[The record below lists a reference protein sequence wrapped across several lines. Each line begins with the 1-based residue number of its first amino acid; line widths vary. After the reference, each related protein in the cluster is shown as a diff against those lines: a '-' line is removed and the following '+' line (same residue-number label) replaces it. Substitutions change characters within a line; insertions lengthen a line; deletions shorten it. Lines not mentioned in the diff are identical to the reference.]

1 MVNNLKIDFDNI
13 FKNLNFKSNSI
24 YYDNDKLQ
32 RLIKNAKHIAEENT
46 TLKALWSDIKITLEL
61 SKDWI
66 KGEYKNISKGS
77 VLLIIGGFLYL
88 VNPIDLIPDFL
99 LGGFLDD
106 AAVLAYVFKKVAEE
120 LVVYKEWKK
129 HNEDIIE
136 IFEVEEVEEFEE

>member
-24 YYDNDKLQ
+24 YYDNEKLQ
-32 RLIKNAKHIAEENT
+32 KLIKNAKKIAEKNT
-46 TLKALWSDIKITLEL
+46 TLKELWSDIKITLEL
-61 SKDWI
+61 TKDWV
-66 KGEYKNISKGS
+66 KGEYKEISKGS
-77 VLLIIGGFLYL
+77 VVLIIGGLLYL
-88 VNPIDLIPDFL
+88 VNPIDIIPDFL

-129 HNEDIIE
+129 SNEDIIE
-136 IFEVEEVEEFEE
+136 MVDVEEVEKE

>member
-24 YYDNDKLQ
+24 YYDNEKLQ
-32 RLIKNAKHIAEENT
+32 KLIKNAKKIAEENT
-46 TLKALWSDIKITLEL
+46 TLKELWSDIKITLEL
-61 SKDWI
+61 TKDWV
-66 KGEYKNISKGS
+66 KGEYKEISKGS
-77 VLLIIGGFLYL
+77 VVLIIGGLLYL
-88 VNPIDLIPDFL
+88 VNPIDIIPDFL

-129 HNEDIIE
+129 SNEDIIE
-136 IFEVEEVEEFEE
+136 MVDVEEVEKE